1 MRHTQLLGYDYA
13 VLLYGDC
20 YGSND
25 EEWVSGLTAAD
36 DAAASCDTQCGN
48 DELESGLTC
57 GGSAHLE
64 IFQYVAPP
72 PPSEDEEEE
81 TSASYLVGVASAL
94 LASAVSLA

>member
-1 MRHTQLLGYDYA
+1 
-13 VLLYGDC
+13 
-20 YGSND
+20 
-25 EEWVSGLTAAD
+25 LTAAD
-36 DAAASCDTQCGN
+36 DAAASCDTQCSN

-57 GGSAHLE
+57 GGDAHFE

-72 PPSEDEEEE
+72 PPSEDEEEEEE